1 MGNSTLH
8 AIAINELRYSSPDF
22 YQEYCLLIEG
32 ISAQIREL
40 AKNQADHLD
49 YSSFTESYD
58 RASYEPV
65 LQVVIGIQKTELY
78 IHIYIHKDNYF
89 VIGKSG
95 SGKVARTAKQALD
108 LVMQKLN
115 EMGAG

>member
-1 MGNSTLH
+1 MGNSALH
-8 AIAINELRYSSPDF
+8 AIKIQELRHSNPNF
-22 YQEYCLLIEG
+22 YQEYCTLVDG

-58 RASYEPV
+58 RASHEPV

-95 SGKVARTAKQALD
+95 SGTIARNVEEALALVA
-108 LVMQKLN
+108 QKIK
-115 EMGAG
+115 ATKK

>member
-8 AIAINELRYSSPDF
+8 AITIEQLRYSNPSF
-22 YQEYCLLIEG
+22 YQEYCQLVEG

-58 RASYEPV
+58 RASREPV

-95 SGKVARTAKQALD
+95 SGTIARNANEALA
-108 LVMQKLN
+108 LVEQKIKATK
-115 EMGAG
+115 E

>member
-8 AIAINELRYSSPDF
+8 AIAIDELRYSNPEF
-22 YQEYCLLIEG
+22 YQAYCLLIEG

-40 AKNQADHLD
+40 EKNQADPLD

-58 RASYEPV
+58 QASQEPV
-65 LQVVIGIQKTELY
+65 LQVVIGVQKTELY

-95 SGKVARTAKQALD
+95 SGTIARNANEALA
-108 LVMQKLN
+108 LVEQKIKATK
-115 EMGAG
+115 E

>member
-8 AIAINELRYSSPDF
+8 AITIEQLRYSNPSF
-22 YQEYCLLIEG
+22 YQEYCQLVEG

-58 RASYEPV
+58 RASREPV

-78 IHIYIHKDNYF
+78 IHIYIHKDHYF
-89 VIGKSG
+89 VIGQSG
-95 SGKVARTAKQALD
+95 SGKIAINAQEALELVA
-108 LVMQKLN
+108 QKIELTKK
-115 EMGAG
+115 

>member
-8 AIAINELRYSSPDF
+8 AIAIDELRHSNPNF
-22 YQEYCLLIEG
+22 YNEYELLIEG

-40 AKNQADHLD
+40 AKNQADRLD

-58 RASYEPV
+58 RASHEPV

-95 SGKVARTAKQALD
+95 SGTIARNVEEALE
-108 LVMQKLN
+108 LVSQKIKTIK
-115 EMGAG
+115 E

>member
-8 AIAINELRYSSPDF
+8 AIAIDELHYSNPNFYNEY
-22 YQEYCLLIEG
+22 ELLIEG
-32 ISAQIREL
+32 ISAQIRGL
-40 AKNQADHLD
+40 AKNQVDHLD

-58 RASYEPV
+58 RASHEPV

-95 SGKVARTAKQALD
+95 SGTIARNANEALA
-108 LVMQKLN
+108 LVEQKIKATK
-115 EMGAG
+115 E

>member
-8 AIAINELRYSSPDF
+8 AIAIDELRHSNPEF
-22 YQEYCLLIEG
+22 YREYCLLIEG
-32 ISAQIREL
+32 ISNQIREL

-58 RASYEPV
+58 RASHEPV

-89 VIGKSG
+89 VIGQSG
-95 SGKVARTAKQALD
+95 SGKIAINAQEALALVA
-108 LVMQKLN
+108 QKIK
-115 EMGAG
+115 ATKK

>member
-8 AIAINELRYSSPDF
+8 AIAIDELRHSNPNF
-22 YQEYCLLIEG
+22 YNEYELLIEG

-58 RASYEPV
+58 RASHEPV

-95 SGKVARTAKQALD
+95 SGTIARNAKEALALVA
-108 LVMQKLN
+108 QKIK
-115 EMGAG
+115 ATKK

>member
-8 AIAINELRYSSPDF
+8 AIAIDELRYSNPNF
-22 YQEYCLLIEG
+22 YHEYELLIEG

-40 AKNQADHLD
+40 AKNQADPLD

-58 RASYEPV
+58 QASHEPV
-65 LQVVIGIQKTELY
+65 LQVVIGGQKTELY
-78 IHIYIHKDNYF
+78 IHIYIHKQNYF

-95 SGKVARTAKQALD
+95 SGTIARNAQEALKLVA
-108 LVMQKLN
+108 LN
-115 EMGAG
+115 MRKIGT